1 MTTLLDAPV
10 VPQISEKDRAERL
23 SAAGAAWSDRID
35 KNRSSAQLTYRV
47 EGRGEGAV
55 ATRLRAGKHEFV
67 IDEPAALAGDDVA
80 ASPVEYAL
88 GALIGCQVVVYRLYA
103 QALGIQVDDIRVSA
117 EGDIDAAR
125 LLGKDPSVR
134 PGFSDVRLHIELAWP
149 ETQERYEQL
158 RDAVDVNCPVLD
170 LFANATP
177 VSVTVAKA

>member
-67 IDEPAALAGDDVA
+67 IDELDRVA
-80 ASPVEYAL
+80 ASVL
-88 GALIGCQVVVYRLYA
+88 
-103 QALGIQVDDIRVSA
+103 RVQLA
-117 EGDIDAAR
+117 RRFHNDA
-125 LLGKDPSVR
+125 VR
-134 PGFSDVRLHIELAWP
+134 DVRRVRAKRTVRWFGLAGHAALPELVVF
-149 ETQERYEQL
+149 
-158 RDAVDVNCPVLD
+158 DDDVPLA
-170 LFANATP
+170 LPA
-177 VSVTVAKA
+177 